1 MHALDL
7 IPGVSRNV
15 FRDNDPRAAAADAE
29 YQAIRPAVLVSHK
42 HTCQFCTVVSR
53 EAIEVHHQDCNH
65 ANNDEANLKPGCVF
79 CHPVHHLGEIAA
91 RFSRVDQSEVA
102 GKYVALSYL
111 PELSQADLSH
121 LLRTIGHVLLN
132 GDEDQK
138 KEAAA
143 LYDHLL
149 SYAGYVEGAWKTAHA
164 SHFAIALRECNDS
177 IFAARET
184 SMKGLRVIFSVEAIK
199 KLSAKFVNEFKS
211 IPITVWATIMQQRYP
226 SQSE

>member
-1 MHALDL
+1 VLEL

-29 YQAIRPAVLVSHK
+29 YQATRPAVLNSYK
-42 HTCQFCTVVSR
+42 YTCQFCSVASR

-65 ANNDEANLKPGCVF
+65 ANNDKDNLKPGCVF

-102 GKYVALSYL
+102 GKYVALTYL
-111 PELSQADLSH
+111 PDLSQADLSH

-132 GDEDQK
+132 GDEEQK

-149 SYAGYVEGAWKTAHA
+149 SYSGYVEGAWKTSHA
-164 SHFAIALRECNDS
+164 SHFAIALRECSDKVFS
-177 IFAARET
+177 ARET
-184 SMKGLRVIFSVEAIK
+184 SMKGLRVIFSLEAVK
-199 KLSAKFVNEFKS
+199 KLSSKFAKEFIS
-211 IPITVWATIMQQRYP
+211 IPIGVWSTIMQQRYP